1 MFAVGYDISTNPDPW
16 RFQLHLEIWVL
27 MAALIIG
34 FVYAVRVIGPQ
45 VAPAGQVVTRRQ
57 VLTFSLMIALMW
69 LSTDWPM
76 HDIAEE
82 YLYSVH
88 MIQHMSLSM
97 FVPPLALLATPEW
110 LFRIIIGDGRVRRA
124 ARFLTRPAAAALVYN
139 LVVLTTHIPQLVNLS
154 ASNGPVHYLLHV
166 LLVVSA
172 FVMWIPICGPA
183 REWRV
188 SDGAK
193 MIYLF
198 SMSLVPTI
206 PAGWL
211 TFAEGPVYRHYDTPV
226 RVGGISVLSDQQAAG
241 GIMKLGGSVFM
252 WIVIIFIFSRRM
264 MRGFYAQQ
272 TYRRD
277 SRMPDAEVTGTDEPL
292 TFGEVEEA
300 FRRTKPAPENP
311 HTPA

>member
-1 MFAVGYDISTNPDPW
+1 MLAAGYDISTNTDPW

-27 MAALIIG
+27 MLALIAG
-34 FVYAVRVIGPQ
+34 YVYAVRVIGPK
-45 VAPAGQVVTRRQ
+45 VAPVGHVVTARQ
-57 VLTFSLMIALMW
+57 VRTFTLMIVLMW

-88 MIQHMSLSM
+88 MVQHMSLSM

-110 LFRIIIGDGRVRRA
+110 LFRIIIGDGRVHRA
-124 ARFLTRPAAAALVYN
+124 ARFLTRPAAAALLYN

-172 FVMWIPICGPA
+172 FIMWIPICGPA

-252 WIVIIFIFSRRM
+252 WIVIIFIFSRRL

-272 TYRRD
+272 TYDRSRQVPD
-277 SRMPDAEVTGTDEPL
+277 SEVVGNDATL
-292 TFGEVEEA
+292 TYGDVEEA
-300 FRRTKPAPENP
+300 FRRTKPATEDPQP
-311 HTPA
+311 RA

>member
-1 MFAVGYDISTNPDPW
+1 
-16 RFQLHLEIWVL
+16 
-27 MAALIIG
+27 
-34 FVYAVRVIGPQ
+34 
-45 VAPAGQVVTRRQ
+45 
-57 VLTFSLMIALMW
+57 
-69 LSTDWPM
+69 
-76 HDIAEE
+76 
-82 YLYSVH
+82 
-88 MIQHMSLSM
+88 
-97 FVPPLALLATPEW
+97 
-110 LFRIIIGDGRVRRA
+110 
-124 ARFLTRPAAAALVYN
+124 
-139 LVVLTTHIPQLVNLS
+139 
-154 ASNGPVHYLLHV
+154 
-166 LLVVSA
+166 
-172 FVMWIPICGPA
+172 MWIPICGPA

-211 TFAEGPVYRHYDTPV
+211 TFAEGTVYRHYDTPV
-226 RVGGISVLSDQQAAG
+226 RVWGVSVLSDQQAAG

-252 WIVIIFIFSRRM
+252 WIVIIYIFSRRM

-272 TYRRD
+272 TYSRD
-277 SRMPDAEVTGTDEPL
+277 ARIPDAEVTGTDEPL